1 MDNTSIKTAPYA
13 LRYGLIYGIILVVF
27 AIMLYTMDMHYQ
39 NSTLSTVVN
48 ILIGVGGILW
58 GMLAYKKD
66 NGGFISLSQSLKVGV
81 AVALVGSL
89 VGIIYGVVL
98 TEFIDPTTMD
108 KALEFQKQQMLS
120 QNPEMSVEQAN
131 QFVDM
136 QKKFSSPLIR
146 SAFGLLFGIFFG
158 FIVALIS
165 GLVIKKNRPE

>member
-1 MDNTSIKTAPYA
+1 MDNISIKTAPYA
-13 LRYGLIYGIILVVF
+13 FRYGLIYGIILVVF

-81 AVALVGSL
+81 AIALVGSL

-108 KALEFQKQQMLS
+108 KALEFQKQLMLS

>member
-1 MDNTSIKTAPYA
+1 MDNTSLKTAPYA
-13 LRYGLIYGIILVVF
+13 LRYGLIYGSTLVIF

-48 ILIGVGGILW
+48 IVIGVGGILW

-158 FIVALIS
+158 FIIALIS
-165 GLVIKKNRPE
+165 GLVIKKNRAE

>member
-1 MDNTSIKTAPYA
+1 MNNTSIKTASYA

-66 NGGFISLSQSLKVGV
+66 NGGFISLSQSLKVGI
-81 AVALVGSL
+81 AIALVGSL

-120 QNPEMSVEQAN
+120 QDPEMSVEQAN

>member
-1 MDNTSIKTAPYA
+1 MDNTSFKTAPYA
-13 LRYGLIYGIILVVF
+13 LQYGLIYGIILVVF

>member
-1 MDNTSIKTAPYA
+1 
-13 LRYGLIYGIILVVF
+13 
-27 AIMLYTMDMHYQ
+27 
-39 NSTLSTVVN
+39 
-48 ILIGVGGILW
+48 
-58 GMLAYKKD
+58 MLAYKKD

-165 GLVIKKNRPE
+165 GLVIKKKPS

>member
-1 MDNTSIKTAPYA
+1 
-13 LRYGLIYGIILVVF
+13 
-27 AIMLYTMDMHYQ
+27 MLYTMDMHYQ

-89 VGIIYGVVL
+89 VAIIYGVVL

>member
-1 MDNTSIKTAPYA
+1 MDNTSIKTTPYA

>member
-1 MDNTSIKTAPYA
+1 MDNTSIKTTPYA

-39 NSTLSTVVN
+39 NSTPSTVVN

-81 AVALVGSL
+81 AIALVGSL

>member
-1 MDNTSIKTAPYA
+1 MNNTSIKTASYA

-81 AVALVGSL
+81 AIALVGSL

-120 QNPEMSVEQAN
+120 QDPEMSVEQAN

>member
-13 LRYGLIYGIILVVF
+13 LQYGLIYCIILVVF

>member
-1 MDNTSIKTAPYA
+1 MNNTSIKTASYA

-66 NGGFISLSQSLKVGV
+66 NGGFISLSQSLKVGI
-81 AVALVGSL
+81 AIALVGSL

>member
-1 MDNTSIKTAPYA
+1 MDNTSIKTTPYA

-81 AVALVGSL
+81 AIALVGSL

>member
-1 MDNTSIKTAPYA
+1 MNNTSIKTASYA

-81 AVALVGSL
+81 AIALVGSL